1 MSAATKRRIVEK
13 EVAENLVELH
23 ADQIVARIL
32 AGRGNNLHE
41 IELDGG
47 DTCLAS
53 MPTKVHDLSSVHSPS
68 SNRSFQFRRTVW
80 VKRGD
85 YVVCAPIDEGNK
97 VKVEIAHVLTR
108 ADILHNVEQA
118 RFPQFFI
125 DTDSTLSKL
134 TNVKEQGLVLLLKVY
149 SAGLLR

>member
-13 EVAENLVELH
+13 EVAESLVELH

-53 MPTKVHDLSSVHSPS
+53 MPTKVRYLSPMHSLFFNRPCLVPS
-68 SNRSFQFRRTVW
+68 HRLGEARRL
-80 VKRGD
+80 RG
-85 YVVCAPIDEGNK
+85 
-97 VKVEIAHVLTR
+97 
-108 ADILHNVEQA
+108 
-118 RFPQFFI
+118 
-125 DTDSTLSKL
+125 
-134 TNVKEQGLVLLLKVY
+134 VY
-149 SAGLLR
+149 SDR